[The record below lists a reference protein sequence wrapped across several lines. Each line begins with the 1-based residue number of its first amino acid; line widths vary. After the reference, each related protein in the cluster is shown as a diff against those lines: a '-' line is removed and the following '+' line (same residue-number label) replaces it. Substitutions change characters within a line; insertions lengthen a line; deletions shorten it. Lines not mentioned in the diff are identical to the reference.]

1 MKSKLLM
8 LFICQFFR
16 SLIATPS
23 VAQPIDITSGGWQF
37 KTGDDKA
44 WASPQWKDADWHNIA
59 VGMTWEA
66 ALLKDGY
73 DGFAWYRKT
82 IIVPEHLKKTVKRG
96 KSMILKLG
104 MIDDAD
110 ETFFNG
116 VKIGAKGKFPP
127 DYASAWDEPR
137 QYLVPFELIRF
148 GEPNVIAVRVYD
160 QMGGGGLHSG
170 EYILEPLSWKDK
182 FKIIIDNAVSTHAFS
197 TDKPVTLKVNFLNN
211 SETKLSGTVQ
221 CEVKTF
227 SGKSVATKNHE
238 VAKILRGGTVSVPN
252 FEFDIQDKGFYVANV
267 QFKDTKGYTVKAKKG
282 FAVAPEQVISE
293 PTRPAD
299 FEEFWLK
306 TRYEL
311 DSVAPD
317 FKIDLNEK
325 LTTDRVEVF
334 DVEMKSLHSVRVRG
348 YYTRPIGK
356 QNVPAILHV
365 QGYSSVMTPFSLDNT
380 VAAFFLNIRGH
391 GNSRDDVNPG
401 FPGYLLSGI
410 DKPETY
416 IYRGAY
422 MDCIRAIDFLCSR
435 AEVDTAR
442 IAVEG
447 GSQGGALSIA
457 AAALDKRV
465 KLCMADVP
473 FLSDFKNYF
482 DIASWPASEFK
493 SHISKTGK
501 KWEDLYAV
509 LDYIDIKNMTPSITC
524 PVIMG
529 VGLYDDVCP
538 PAINFAAYNNL
549 KSEDKM
555 YILYPH
561 SGHSL
566 PGPHYEVK
574 MAWMKKKFDGQ

>member
-8 LFICQFFR
+8 LFICQFFK
-16 SLIATPS
+16 SLFSTTS
-23 VAQPIDITSGGWQF
+23 LAQPIDIASGNWQF
-37 KTGDDKA
+37 KTGDDIA
-44 WASPQWKDADWHNIA
+44 WASPQLDDTQWENIA
-59 VGMTWEA
+59 IGMAWET

-73 DGFAWYRKT
+73 DGYAWYRKT
-82 IIVPEHLKKTVKRG
+82 IEIPEHLKKTVKRG
-96 KSMILKLG
+96 KAMILKLG

-127 DYASAWDEPR
+127 DYSSAWDEPR
-137 QYLVPFELIRF
+137 QYLIPFDLIKF
-148 GEPNVIAVRVYD
+148 GAPNVIAVRVYD
-160 QMGGGGLHSG
+160 QSGGGGLHGG
-170 EYILEPLSWKDK
+170 EYTLEPLSWKDK
-182 FKIIIDNAVSTHAFS
+182 FKIIIDNAVNSHAFT
-197 TDKPVTLKVNFLNN
+197 TDKPVALKVNFLNN
-211 SETKLSGTVQ
+211 SESKLSGTVY
-221 CEVKTF
+221 CEVKTYD
-227 SGKSVATKNHE
+227 GKTVAVKSQE
-238 VAKILRGGTVSVPN
+238 VPKILRGVGGRVPD
-252 FEFDIQDKGFYVANV
+252 FEFDIKDKGFYVANV

-282 FAVAPEQVISE
+282 FAVAPEKVVSE
-293 PTRPAD
+293 PTRPVD
-299 FEEFWLK
+299 FDDFWLK

-317 FKIDLNEK
+317 FKIELNEK

-334 DVEMKSLHSVRVRG
+334 DVEMKSLQNVRVRG

-356 QNVPAILHV
+356 DRLPAILHV
-365 QGYSSVMTPFSLDNT
+365 QGYSSVMTAFSLDNT

-391 GNSRDDVNPG
+391 GNSRDDINPG
-401 FPGYLLSGI
+401 FPGYLLTGI
-410 DKPETY
+410 DRPESY

-435 AEVDTAR
+435 AEIDTSR

-457 AAALDKRV
+457 TTALDKRV

-482 DIASWPASEFK
+482 EIASWPAGEFK
-493 SHISKTGK
+493 SYISKTGK

-549 KSEDKM
+549 KSEDKT
-555 YILYPH
+555 YILYPQ

-566 PGPHYEVK
+566 PGSHYEVK
-574 MAWMKKKFDGQ
+574 MEWMKKRFSR